1 MYYCICMG
9 LSPVARILWATGFI
23 GQVALLLVL
32 CLKNR
37 WRIFRFFTAWVIF
50 QVIQNICG
58 FYFLYTPSSY
68 ISYKN
73 FYWSSEIIDLFLQV
87 CVILEMARIVLRPTG
102 TWVRDALRSFLTIGI
117 AGILIAGLLSYL
129 AKPHGA
135 VFPDAWIERGSLFSA
150 MLSLELFIAMAASS
164 TNLGLVWRNHVMGLA
179 TGWSVWA
186 IVDFFV
192 EGAYS
197 YLGPHWHG
205 IVLDQIRIVISQA
218 TIIYWAIIFWLPEPK
233 ERTLSPEMQKY
244 LISLHHD
251 VQLSARRA
259 SSLNHH

>member
-1 MYYCICMG
+1 M
-9 LSPVARILWATGFI
+9 
-23 GQVALLLVL
+23 
-32 CLKNR
+32 
-37 WRIFRFFTAWVIF
+37 RFHANPQT
-50 QVIQNICG
+50 
-58 FYFLYTPSSY
+58 
-68 ISYKN
+68 YKL
-73 FYWSSEIIDLFLQV
+73 FYWGSETFDLALQV
-87 CVILEMARIVLRPTG
+87 CVVFEMARIVLKPTG
-102 TWVRDALRSFLTIGI
+102 NWVRDALKTFLSLSV
-117 AGILIAGLLSYL
+117 AGIFFAIILSYI
-129 AKPHGA
+129 AKPHS
-135 VFPDAWIERGSLFSA
+135 PTSLDAWIERGSLFSA
-150 MLSLELFIAMAASS
+150 MLSLELFIAMAATS

-205 IVLDQIRIVISQA
+205 IALDQIRIVALQLV
-218 TIIYWAIIFWLPEPK
+218 TIYWAIIFWLPEPK